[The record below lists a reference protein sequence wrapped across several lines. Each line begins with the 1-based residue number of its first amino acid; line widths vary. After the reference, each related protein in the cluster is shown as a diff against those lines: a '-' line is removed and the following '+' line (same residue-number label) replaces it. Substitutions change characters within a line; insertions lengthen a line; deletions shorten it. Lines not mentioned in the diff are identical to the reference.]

1 MASKK
6 MDSIVRK
13 TKESI
18 SKSERAQT
26 LLSEVKTKLERIKDS
41 SEERSTFIYQIL
53 VVVRML
59 KAHFNHEYKA
69 FSTTTIFTLVF
80 GLVYF
85 ITPIDLIPD
94 FIPVLGFTDDISLLF
109 MIFKN
114 LALDIS
120 NFIDWE
126 KGEVSEQHA
135 D

>member
-1 MASKK
+1 MANKK
-6 MDSIVRK
+6 IESIV
-13 TKESI
+13 TKAKETVT
-18 SKSERAQT
+18 KSERVQN
-26 LLSEVKTKLERIKDS
+26 LLSEVKSKLEHIKDS

-59 KAHFNHEYKA
+59 KAHFSNEYKA

-85 ITPIDLIPD
+85 ITPVDLIPD

-114 LALDIS
+114 LALDIA
-120 NFIDWE
+120 NFSSWE
-126 KGEVSEQHA
+126 KGELTDQTV